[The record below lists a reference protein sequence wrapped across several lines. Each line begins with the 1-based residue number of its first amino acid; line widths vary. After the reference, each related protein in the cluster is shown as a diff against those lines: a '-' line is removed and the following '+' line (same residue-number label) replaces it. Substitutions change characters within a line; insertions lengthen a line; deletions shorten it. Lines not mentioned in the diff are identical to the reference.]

1 MGSQGSDDE
10 MSEDGIKTSER
21 ARSAGGKQRKCDLSS
36 EWVER
41 REEQRATGT
50 ILILGPGGE
59 TDGPMGGRD
68 GGQEPIRGRQGDLPT
83 PGLAMI
89 ENHDPPLGK
98 EQLDIRSQESRQ
110 NSARIEI

>member
-1 MGSQGSDDE
+1 MGGE
-10 MSEDGIKTSER
+10 ER
-21 ARSAGGKQRKCDLSS
+21 GAAGNRDHPHI
-36 EWVER
+36 
-41 REEQRATGT
+41 RA
-50 ILILGPGGE
+50 GGE